1 MPEIYKGKESKNF
14 DLKSPSGQQCGKNE
28 VYVEALQCEKS
39 CSDDPDKEDEDCTPA
54 IEAGCACKEGFI
66 RR

>member
-1 MPEIYKGKESKNF
+1 M
-14 DLKSPSGQQCGKNE
+14 
-28 VYVEALQCEKS
+28 EALQCEKS